1 MKLQFRLI
9 RLSYRWPNSPELF
22 TNWYA
27 VLEPTPLRVKIFN
40 HKHAQ
45 LLEYCSHLRGGN
57 ARVGGR
63 FFLSRGLP
71 KKYFAMFLCLRI
83 EKLPSIPFTFDVAC
97 RTVVPK
103 YQLYLIYFRREA
115 SRFFFA
121 LEGHVRIKY
130 RVIVEKADSSSIPNA
145 ENRLH
150 IRADSHLADLFVE
163 IWNKIFKVERR
174 SKTYSLF
181 VILKHEDLVCEFPS
195 YINV

>member
-83 EKLPSIPFTFDVAC
+83 EKLPSIPFTFDKRGKQV
-97 RTVVPK
+97 
-103 YQLYLIYFRREA
+103 
-115 SRFFFA
+115 FFCIRGTCPDKIPRKK
-121 LEGHVRIKY
+121 LL
-130 RVIVEKADSSSIPNA
+130 VIVEKADSSSIPNA

>member
-1 MKLQFRLI
+1 M
-9 RLSYRWPNSPELF
+9 
-22 TNWYA
+22 
-27 VLEPTPLRVKIFN
+27 
-40 HKHAQ
+40 
-45 LLEYCSHLRGGN
+45 
-57 ARVGGR
+57 
-63 FFLSRGLP
+63 
-71 KKYFAMFLCLRI
+71 
-83 EKLPSIPFTFDVAC
+83 
-97 RTVVPK
+97 
-103 YQLYLIYFRREA
+103 RREA

-181 VILKHEDLVCEFPS
+181 VILKHEDLVFKKQISSVYNDYKDEDGYLCIP
-195 YINV
+195 